1 MTTRD
6 RTHTSVALTMLR
18 LLHRVSTGQLRA
30 SWGRTS
36 LVVGGIAVGV
46 SLIVAINIINM
57 SVLDNFRRTIELMAG
72 PAQLQ
77 VALGVGEIGFAESTV
92 DVVRSD
98 PDVKAAVPLAR
109 GTITLAEDQAE
120 TLQLFGA
127 DLVAEDEL
135 RYYPIATS
143 NRKDISVWLQDPR
156 SILLT
161 SELAARR
168 GLAVGRAI
176 DLSTP
181 TGVETLTVRGLL
193 ETRGVA
199 AALGGRLAIMDLP
212 AAQRLLAKPG
222 KIDQI
227 DIVLRDGGDV
237 EIVRQRLERTLPRS
251 LSVARPEQRGQQ
263 YERILAS
270 FQTLLTGFSL
280 LCLVAGIYIVYNTT
294 STGAAHRARSMAG
307 LLLVGAEG
315 KHLSRLLMLE
325 AFTLGI
331 VGTTI
336 GIPSGVVLAHFLTNL
351 VSESMGIIFQL
362 RFAVERLA
370 ISPAQLAIAAL
381 CGVGAAVFA
390 SFFAARRIAALE
402 PLDVMRAEERL
413 EHPTRAPR
421 LVLCWL
427 GLVIVCVVALLLE
440 VRLQSTA
447 WGNFGST
454 LWFASSIVIAVP
466 LVTGVAALLS
476 RILVRLSPGA
486 GRVAAES
493 LFRSPTRTGVTV
505 AAVTLVLT
513 VALTFASLTQSLRRS
528 ASKYYED
535 GGFLAGDLVVSA
547 VSTEGGWL
555 ETPLPESV
563 AHEIE
568 KLPGVRAVEIA
579 RAMPGQIFRDDRI
592 TVLGLT
598 DGLLT
603 SSHYGPQWY
612 RYGDPFKAAEALTA
626 GVAVNVSLSLAQRH
640 GLRVGDTI
648 TLDTPT
654 EALQLPIAGVV
665 YDYMADR
672 GTVTVNR
679 RLLVEHWQEDTVH
692 RLSVFVDPGAPIE
705 SVRGAIG
712 KQLGNRHRLKILLPG
727 EMVDYHIEHI
737 DRAFAFTDAVQL
749 LIIVITVAGIF
760 DLLVAAIWE
769 RRRELA
775 LWRVIGAD
783 QRTVRRSVVIESA
796 TIGCLGALLGTAVGL
811 VTAWIWIAVNFRY
824 LLGFY
829 LDYHLALGA
838 NVQYVALV
846 LAMTILAGYSAARY
860 ATSLSILESIQTD

>member
-1 MTTRD
+1 MTPQGQ
-6 RTHTSVALTMLR
+6 THTGAPTMLR
-18 LLHRVSTGQLRA
+18 LLRRVSAGQLRA
-30 SWGRTS
+30 SRGRTA
-36 LVVGGIAVGV
+36 LVVGGIGVGV
-46 SLIVAINIINM
+46 SLIVAINIINV
-57 SVLDNFRRTIELMAG
+57 SVLDNFRRTIEAVAG

-77 VALGVGEIGFAESTV
+77 VALGVGEVGFAESAI
-92 DVVRSD
+92 DVVRAD
-98 PDVKAAVPLAR
+98 LDVKTAVPLAR
-109 GTITLAEDQAE
+109 GTISLAEDPAE

-127 DLVAEDEL
+127 DLVAEEEL
-135 RYYPIATS
+135 GYYPISTT
-143 NRKDISVWLQDPR
+143 NRKEISVWLQDPR
-156 SILLT
+156 SILIT
-161 SELAARR
+161 PELAARR
-168 GLAVGRAI
+168 GLQVGHTI

-181 TGVETLTVRGLL
+181 TGLQTLTVRGLL
-193 ETRGVA
+193 EAKGVA
-199 AALGGRLAIMDLP
+199 AALGGQLAIMDLP
-212 AAQRLLAKPG
+212 AAQILLSKER
-222 KIDQI
+222 KVDQI
-227 DIVLRDGGDV
+227 DVVLRDGADV
-237 EIVRQRLERTLPRS
+237 DTVRQRLEKALPAS
-251 LSVARPEQRGQQ
+251 LGVTRPEQRGEQ

-307 LLLVGAEG
+307 LLIIGAES
-315 KHLSRLLMLE
+315 KHLFRLLILE
-325 AFTLGI
+325 ALVLGI
-331 VGTTI
+331 VGTVI
-336 GIPSGVVLAHFLTNL
+336 GIPCGIVLAQLLTGM

-362 RFAVERLA
+362 RFPVERLA
-370 ISPAQLAIAAL
+370 ISPAQLVVTAL

-402 PLDVMRAEERL
+402 PLDVMRAEAARL
-413 EHPTRAPR
+413 EHRTPARR
-421 LVLCWL
+421 LVLWWL
-427 GLVIVCVVALLLE
+427 ALVAVSVVALVLE

-454 LWFASSIVIAVP
+454 LWFASSIVIAIP
-466 LVTGVAALLS
+466 LVTAVATILS
-476 RILVRLSPGA
+476 RLLVRVSPAA

-513 VALTFASLTQSLRRS
+513 VGLTFASLLESLRRS
-528 ASKYYED
+528 ASKYYAE

-555 ETPLPESV
+555 ETPLPERV
-563 AHEIE
+563 ADEIE
-568 KLPGVRAVEIA
+568 RLPGVRAVEIA
-579 RAMPGQIFRDDRI
+579 RALPGQIYRDDRV

-612 RYGDPFKAAEALTA
+612 RYGDPFNAAAALTA
-626 GVAVNVSLSLAQRH
+626 GTGANVSLALAQRY
-640 GLRVGDTI
+640 GLQVGDTI
-648 TLDTPT
+648 TLETPT
-654 EALQLPIAGVV
+654 EPLRLPIAGVV

-679 RLLVEHWQEDTVH
+679 RLLVDYWKEETVN
-692 RLSVFVDPGAPIE
+692 RLSVFAEPATPIE
-705 SVRGAIG
+705 TVRAAIG
-712 KQLGNRHRLKILLPG
+712 RQLGNRYRLKILLPG
-727 EMVDYHIEHI
+727 EMVDYHVEHI
-737 DRAFAFTDAVQL
+737 NRAFAFTDAIQL

-811 VTAWIWIAVNFRY
+811 VTAWIWIGVNFRY

-838 NVQYVALV
+838 NVQYVGLV
-846 LAMTILAGYSAARY
+846 LGMTILAGYSAARY
-860 ATSLSILESIQTD
+860 ATAQSVLEGIRTE